1 MSPENFKLEAV
12 SLGRHGERIRMEMEL
27 RRNQWKQHPD
37 YGNDDDDDDE
47 SFDGREPI
55 ETTIDGFRYDK
66 SQQGK

>member
-12 SLGRHGERIRMEMEL
+12 SFGRHGERIRMEMEL
-27 RRNQWKQHPD
+27 RRNQWKQQHPTD
-37 YGNDDDDDDE
+37 GNDDDDDE